1 MPCATYSGS
10 FDALLACRVHARQT
24 APLTDDL
31 TRAMPN
37 DTITLG
43 LHGEVTLDAF
53 ASAVSGLSKLVSGL
67 SEETHG
73 AGGVRWE
80 IEDLEVGSATATVKG
95 VSPAAN
101 GAVEQ
106 VVAAYLEVGEAL
118 AGGTTIPFS
127 TKVRK
132 PAEGLAQLVRDGVEA
147 VRFETAEADAL
158 IRSVPPKSQPP
169 AELAAAYGAVTGRVQ
184 TLTSRSRLRF
194 TLFDTVNDRPVSCY
208 LAEGAEGQA
217 RDIWDRTARVEGWVS
232 RDPARGR
239 PVSVRRITAVEV
251 LREPDPAGY
260 QRARAVRPRPAS
272 ILRAEDRIRLLRA
285 ARAS

>member
-1 MPCATYSGS
+1 
-10 FDALLACRVHARQT
+10 
-24 APLTDDL
+24 
-31 TRAMPN
+31 MPN

-53 ASAVSGLSKLVSGL
+53 ASAVSGLSKLVASL

-73 AGGVRWE
+73 AGAVRWE
-80 IEDLEVGSATATVKG
+80 IDDLEVSSAIATVKG
-95 VSPAAN
+95 VAPAGAN

-118 AGGTTIPFS
+118 AAGTTIPYPS
-127 TKVRK
+127 TVRR

-158 IRSVPPKSQPP
+158 VQSAPRKSQPP

-194 TLFDTVNDRPVSCY
+194 TLFDTINDRPVSCY
-208 LAEGAEGQA
+208 LAEGAEDRA

-232 RDPARGR
+232 RDPAGGR
-239 PVSVRRITAVEV
+239 PLSVRRITEVTV

-260 QRARAVRPRPAS
+260 QRARAVRPRPAGAP
-272 ILRAEDRIRLLRA
+272 RAEERIRRLRD
-285 ARAS
+285 AS

>member
-1 MPCATYSGS
+1 
-10 FDALLACRVHARQT
+10 
-24 APLTDDL
+24 
-31 TRAMPN
+31 MPN

-53 ASAVSGLSKLVSGL
+53 ASAVSGLSRLVASL
-67 SEETHG
+67 SAETHG
-73 AGGVRWE
+73 AGAVRWE
-80 IEDLEVGSATATVKG
+80 IEGLEVGSATATVKG
-95 VSPAAN
+95 VAPAGAN

-118 AGGTTIPFS
+118 AAGTTVPYPA
-127 TKVRK
+127 TVRK
-132 PAEGLAQLVRDGVEA
+132 PAEGLAQLVRGGVEA

-158 IRSVPPKSQPP
+158 VRSAPPPTSQPP

-208 LAEGAEGQA
+208 LAEGAEDRA
-217 RDIWDRTARVEGWVS
+217 RDIWDRMARVEGWVS
-232 RDPARGR
+232 RDPTSGR
-239 PVSVRRITAVEV
+239 PVSVRRITDVEV

-260 QRARAVRPRPAS
+260 QRARAVRPRPAGAP
-272 ILRAEDRIRLLRA
+272 RAEERIRRLRDA
-285 ARAS
+285 G